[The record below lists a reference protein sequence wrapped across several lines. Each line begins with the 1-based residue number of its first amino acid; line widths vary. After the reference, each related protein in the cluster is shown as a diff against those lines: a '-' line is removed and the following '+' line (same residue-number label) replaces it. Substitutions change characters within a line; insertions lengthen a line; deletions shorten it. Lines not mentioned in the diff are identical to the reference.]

1 MNGPPLVVYGSLRSW
16 TAQHFRAA
24 LQAYFR
30 PASVLGMI
38 GYLSAGLW
46 TPVCD
51 ARLSTMSASDVAGG
65 FSGQSAI
72 KQALA
77 WLRFPGISM
86 RWSPRLGWVADAVD
100 RAYWF
105 EPLRLVAR
113 LCLNLHG
120 YVLLAI
126 AVFGLITSSV
136 FTGMVLAAVPR
147 YLRERRVAEAE
158 LKKRPG
164 FTPPLTLLKPL
175 AGAEPDLEEHLASFF
190 EQDYPEFEILFCA
203 RQPDDAGLEIARR
216 VAARY
221 PQFPA
226 KFFSTG
232 EPPYINAKVASMELM
247 EKSAAHAI
255 LVISDSDVRVTPD
268 YLRAVALPFADAQ
281 VGGMCCMYRGIAAG
295 GGLWA
300 RLEAVGMSVEMT
312 AGVLVARMMEGMQF
326 VLGPTMAFRRDVIRR
341 MGGFKVTADYCAD
354 DFVLGNET
362 YKLGQTVVLSHH
374 AIDHIVINLSLMA
387 SLKHQVRWM
396 KSTRFLAAE
405 GALRNG
411 ADVQHAVRIV
421 GLAAGLLLGHR
432 GWGVALLAWALA
444 SRRGACRLRWGAWW
458 CAIRAG
464 SICWCCTLCAI

>member
-1 MNGPPLVVYGSLRSW
+1 MW
-16 TAQHFRAA
+16 
-24 LQAYFR
+24 
-30 PASVLGMI
+30 
-38 GYLSAGLW
+38 
-46 TPVCD
+46 
-51 ARLSTMSASDVAGG
+51 
-65 FSGQSAI
+65 
-72 KQALA
+72 
-77 WLRFPGISM
+77 
-86 RWSPRLGWVADAVD
+86 
-100 RAYWF
+100 
-105 EPLRLVAR
+105 
-113 LCLNLHG
+113 

-136 FTGMVLAAVPR
+136 FAGMVLTSVPR
-147 YLRERRVAEAE
+147 YLRERRDAEAE
-158 LKKRPG
+158 LKTRPG

-175 AGAEPDLEEHLASFF
+175 AGAEPDLEKHLASFF

-221 PQFPA
+221 PQISA

-247 EKSAAHAI
+247 EKSAAFDI

-268 YLRAVALPFADAQ
+268 YLRAVALPFADAE
-281 VGGMCCMYRGIAAG
+281 VGGMCCVYRGIAAG

-326 VLGPTMAFRRDVIRR
+326 VLGPTMAFRREAIRQ

-374 AIDHIVINLSLMA
+374 AIDHIVINLSPMA

-396 KSTRFLAAE
+396 KSTRFSRPK
-405 GALRNG
+405 GHFGTALTFSMPF
-411 ADVQHAVRIV
+411 
-421 GLAAGLLLGHR
+421 GLLGLGAGVLFGHVW
-432 GWGVALLAWALA
+432 WGVAMLAWAVA
-444 SRRGACRLRWGAWW
+444 SRLAISIAVGRMVVCDPSWFNLLVLYPVRDLMGFFFWAASYMGSRILWRGRVFQLLPGGKM
-458 CAIRAG
+458 RAAG
-464 SICWCCTLCAI
+464 